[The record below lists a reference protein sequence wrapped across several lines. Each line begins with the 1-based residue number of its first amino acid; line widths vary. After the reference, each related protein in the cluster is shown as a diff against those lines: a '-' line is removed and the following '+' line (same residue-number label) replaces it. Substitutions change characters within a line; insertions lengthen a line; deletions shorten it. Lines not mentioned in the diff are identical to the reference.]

1 MKNALEH
8 FGIYLSHIEDL
19 SNNDSQPKKRAEL
32 KGFLVKWEQATVPI
46 HLAIYLDVLAPLRCL
61 SLSLQ
66 SDLQDPVKQIKR
78 VQQFTWT
85 ISKLKLIIDTSIEN
99 EENATLTHH
108 NHLLNEIKGTDG
120 TYLYQD
126 ITIKN
131 FIASKN
137 AVDKG
142 YSNTIVNIA
151 ENMESRFKDLTTSPL
166 FSNLTRIL
174 GVKTW
179 PTKENNLALFAG
191 TSIIELGDCFET
203 LLERNGC
210 KTDLLLSE
218 WITFKIHMIQIVK
231 NNPDEHYLN
240 IWQQVFKSEE
250 IQSECGNILHI
261 IETLL
266 CTPFSNTKL
275 RRMFS

>member
-1 MKNALEH
+1 MHCLSELAEAHEKIVQMPTKAGGNRWLDFKYTAFKNALEH

-66 SDLQDPVKQIKR
+66 SELHDPVTQIKR

-85 ISKLKLIIDTSIEN
+85 MSKLKLIIDASIEN
-99 EENATLTHH
+99 EENITLIHY
-108 NHLLNEIKGTDG
+108 NRLLNEIKETDG
-120 TYLYQD
+120 AYLYQG
-126 ITIKN
+126 ITIRI

-142 YSNTIVNIA
+142 CSNIIVNIA
-151 ENMESRFKDLTTSPL
+151 ENMESRFKDLTTSPI

-174 GVKTW
+174 DVKTW
-179 PTKENNLALFAG
+179 PTKENDLALFAG
-191 TSIIELGDCFET
+191 ISIIELGDCFET

-218 WITFKIHMIQIVK
+218 WITLKTHMIPIVK
-231 NNPDEHYLN
+231 NNPDKH
-240 IWQQVFKSEE
+240 
-250 IQSECGNILHI
+250 
-261 IETLL
+261 
-266 CTPFSNTKL
+266 
-275 RRMFS
+275 